1 MDDDRTA
8 RFEALYAAT
17 FTPILGYAVRRCES
31 AEDAADVVAETFAI
45 AWRRIDA
52 VPPGEQA
59 RLWLYRVAGNVLA
72 NQRRGAIRRRGLAAA
87 LAVELAHVYEPSA
100 EDRLATGELGR
111 IFRQLPD
118 GDREVLAL
126 VAWEGL
132 DHAQIAEVL
141 GCSRITVRSRLHR
154 ARKRLARDLATAG
167 VTARWLVTSRSTT

>member
-1 MDDDRTA
+1 VGDDHTA

-31 AEDAADVVAETFAI
+31 ADDAADVVAETFAI
-45 AWRRIDA
+45 AWRRIDT
-52 VPPGEQA
+52 VPPGDRA

-72 NQRRGAIRRRGLAAA
+72 NQRRGANRRRGLAVTLAA
-87 LAVELAHVYEPSA
+87 QLAGLYEPSA
-100 EDRLATGELGR
+100 EDRFATGELGR

-118 GDREVLAL
+118 GDREVLSL

-132 DHAQIAEVL
+132 DHGEIAAVL
-141 GCSRITVRSRLHR
+141 GCSRVTVRSRLHR

-167 VTARWLVTSRSTT
+167 VSTRWLVTSRSTP